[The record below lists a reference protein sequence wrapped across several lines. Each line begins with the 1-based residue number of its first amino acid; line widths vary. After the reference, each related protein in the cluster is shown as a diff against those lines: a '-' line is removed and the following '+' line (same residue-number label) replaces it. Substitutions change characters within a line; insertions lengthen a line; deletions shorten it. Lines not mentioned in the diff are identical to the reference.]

1 MNDKIIDSLNKQ
13 LDKAIEKGK
22 QIVEDENLLEKAEE
36 LKSITESTIR
46 KHPIRTVLIGVGIGY
61 LIGKILS
68 SND

>member
-1 MNDKIIDSLNKQ
+1 MNVKVIDNLNIQ

-22 QIVEDENLLEKAEE
+22 QIVENEELLEKAEE
-36 LKSITESTIR
+36 LKSLTETTIR

-61 LIGKILS
+61 LLGKIFS

>member
-1 MNDKIIDSLNKQ
+1 MNEKVIDNLNIQ

-22 QIVEDENLLEKAEE
+22 QIVENEELLEKAEE
-36 LKSITESTIR
+36 LKSLTETTIR

-61 LIGKILS
+61 LLGKIFS